1 MTLALGAAFGIAAI
15 SPLLARILG
24 RDAGWPLA
32 VLLAALAGYIWVAI
46 PVDTV
51 STIAWM
57 PALGIDLRLALDPLA
72 RVFTMLVLGIG
83 AVVMA
88 YSSRYLGRG
97 GGHGGYYGLMT
108 LFAAS
113 MLGLV
118 LADDVVLLFVAWEF
132 TTLCSFFLITLAGP
146 KGTQPAVRTLLVTV
160 AGGLCLLTAAALMVV
175 RTGTTVLS
183 DILSDPVW
191 TQDPAFAAV
200 IAVLIAM
207 AAFTKSAQ
215 FPFQAWLPDAMV
227 AATPVSAYL
236 HAAAMV
242 KAGIY
247 LLLRFSEA
255 LHDVPVW
262 NLLLIACGMTTAV
275 LGAVFAMQRDDLK
288 ELLAYSTISQLGF
301 LVATIGVGTP
311 EAMVAAIVHTIA
323 HALFKSSLF
332 MFVGV
337 VDHQTGTRAMSGLPP
352 LYRIMPGTAGGVALA
367 AASMAGLPPLLGFV
381 SKEWMFKSMLEAPG
395 AAWTGP
401 ALGALAVFAATFTFA
416 YSARFLLG
424 GFVTHGPPAR
434 PGPEP
439 VHDTP
444 ESIAP
449 PRASFFIPAA
459 LPAALGLFLGFT
471 GFLLEPVVAAAA
483 RASIG
488 AGYEADFGLW
498 HGFAPE
504 LFMSMTVIAV
514 GIVLVIVRHPVERFL
529 DRELAPITGVATVDA
544 LRRWAIAGGARVGDV
559 TRTDRISRH
568 VWAVLIVLF
577 ALAAVGVATVRPAP
591 EVGSPV
597 RVEDWVVVVLL
608 GVGTAAMVVSRSRL
622 GAVANVGIVGFAMAL
637 WFFTLGAV
645 DVALTQLLVEVL
657 TVVVIVLV
665 LQRLPRAF
673 HPVSRSRMAVSAAA
687 AVVVGLA
694 SGAAVWAMT
703 GRRELSDVGRYFL
716 DNAEEDTGGIN
727 VVNTVLVDY
736 RALDTLGELTV
747 LGVAG
752 LAVILALHARRALP
766 RREVPLT
773 VPGNS
778 PLLPAGD
785 NGVFLRTFARIL
797 GPLIVLLSLYFLVR
811 GHNAPGGGFNS
822 ALIGGAGIAVYYLRA
837 RDDASARIRV
847 PYVAVIAAGVI
858 IGVVTGLVGFVDG
871 SFLLPLHAYLGGVH
885 LTTALV
891 FDVGVYLAVLGV
903 IMAAV
908 DKLGGDDRS
917 DEPTGPRGPS
927 GPPAPA
933 GPGAE
938 ATTEAATEDAEP
950 TIDVADDPPDDPA
963 DHPADH
969 PEVQA

>member
-1 MTLALGAAFGIAAI
+1 MTLTLALVVAFGIAAI
-15 SPLLARILG
+15 SPLLARFMG

-32 VLLAALAGYIWVAI
+32 ALLAGLAVFVWFAI
-46 PVDTV
+46 PVDTSSSV
-51 STIAWM
+51 SWM
-57 PALGIDLRLALDPLA
+57 PALGIELRLALDPLA
-72 RVFTMLVLGIG
+72 RVFAMLVLGIG

-88 YSSRYLGRG
+88 YSSRYLGRE
-97 GGHGGYYGLMT
+97 GGHSGYYGLMT

-183 DILSDPVW
+183 EILVDPVW
-191 TQDPAFAAV
+191 TQDPTFTAAV
-200 IAVLIAM
+200 AVLVAV

-262 NLLLIACGMTTAV
+262 NLLLIVCGMTTAV

-311 EAMVAAIVHTIA
+311 EAMVAAVVHTIA

-352 LYRIMPGTAGGVALA
+352 LYRVMPGTSVGVALA

-401 ALGALAVFAATFTFA
+401 ALGAVAVFAAIFTFG

-424 GFVTHGPPAR
+424 GFVTDGAPAR
-434 PGPEP
+434 PEPATSAPERL
-439 VHDTP
+439 
-444 ESIAP
+444 SAP
-449 PRASFFIPAA
+449 AAAFFIPAA
-459 LPAALGLFLGFT
+459 LPAALGLVLGLG
-471 GFLLEPVVAAAA
+471 GFLLEPAVAAAA
-483 RASIG
+483 LASIG
-488 AGYEADFGLW
+488 EAYEADFGLW
-498 HGFAPE
+498 HGLAPE
-504 LFMSMTVIAV
+504 LFMSMAVI
-514 GIVLVIVRHPVERFL
+514 GFGTVLVVIRRPVDRFL

-544 LRRWAIAGGARVGDV
+544 LRRWVIAGGARVGGI
-559 TRTDRISRH
+559 TRSDRISRH
-568 VWAVLIVLF
+568 IWAILLGLLPI
-577 ALAAVGVATVRPAP
+577 AAVGVAAVRPEP

-597 RVEDWVVVVLL
+597 RAEDWLIVALL
-608 GVGTAAMVVSRSRL
+608 VVGTVAMMISRSRL

-637 WFFTLGAV
+637 WFFSLGAV

-673 HPVSRSRMAVSAAA
+673 HTVSRSRTIVSAAA
-687 AVVVGLA
+687 AVAVGLA

-703 GRRELSDVGRYFL
+703 GRRELSEVGRYFL
-716 DNAEEDTGGIN
+716 GNAESDTGGVN
-727 VVNTVLVDY
+727 VVNTILVDY

-766 RREVPLT
+766 RRPVSST
-773 VPGNS
+773 VPADS
-778 PLLPAGD
+778 PLLSSRD

-837 RDDASARIRV
+837 PDDRAARIRV
-847 PYVAVIAAGVI
+847 PYVPVIAAGII
-858 IGVVTGLVGFVDG
+858 IGVVTGLAGFADG
-871 SFLLPLHAYLGGVH
+871 SFLLPLHAYLGDTH

-908 DKLGGDDRS
+908 DRLGGDDRG
-917 DEPTGPRGPS
+917 DEPTGPAA
-927 GPPAPA
+927 PP
-933 GPGAE
+933 GPGAG
-938 ATTEAATEDAEP
+938 AASTAVTEDAEP
-950 TIDVADDPPDDPA
+950 TVDATDTREARP
-963 DHPADH
+963 
-969 PEVQA
+969 

>member
-1 MTLALGAAFGIAAI
+1 MTLTLALAVAFGIAAI
-15 SPLLARILG
+15 SPLLARIMG

-32 VLLAALAGYIWVAI
+32 AMLGGLALYIWFAV

-51 STIAWM
+51 STTAWM
-57 PALGIDLRLALDPLA
+57 PALGVELRLSLDPLA
-72 RVFTMLVLGIG
+72 RVFTMIVLGIG

-183 DILSDPVW
+183 DILADPVW
-191 TQDPAFAAV
+191 SADPGFAAV

-262 NLLLIACGMTTAV
+262 NLLLITCGMTTAV

-311 EAMVAAIVHTIA
+311 AAMVAAIVHTIA

-337 VDHQTGTRAMSGLPP
+337 VDQQTGTRAMSGLPR
-352 LYRIMPGTAGGVALA
+352 LYRIMPGTAIGVGLA

-381 SKEWMFKSMLEAPG
+381 SKEWMFKSMLDAPG

-439 VHDTP
+439 VHSTP
-444 ESIAP
+444 ETIEA
-449 PRASFFIPAA
+449 PRASFFLPAA
-459 LPAALGLFLGFT
+459 LPAVLGLVLGLT
-471 GFLLEPVVAAAA
+471 GFVLEPAVAAAA

-488 AGYEADFGLW
+488 EGYEADFGLW

-504 LFMSMTVIAV
+504 LFMSMVVITF
-514 GIVLVIVRHPVERFL
+514 GIVLVLVRHPVDRFL

-559 TRTDRISRH
+559 TRSDRISRH
-568 VWAVLIVLF
+568 VWAVLLVLL
-577 ALAAVGVATVRPAP
+577 ALAAVGVATVRPDP

-597 RVEDWVVVVLL
+597 RAEDWVVVVLL
-608 GVGTAAMVVSRSRL
+608 VVGTAAMVVSRSRL

-673 HPVSRSRMAVSAAA
+673 HTVSRSRTLVSAAVA
-687 AVVVGLA
+687 IVVGLA

-716 DNAEEDTGGIN
+716 DNAEEDTGGVN

-766 RREVPLT
+766 RREVPLA
-773 VPGNS
+773 VPTDS
-778 PLLPAGD
+778 PLLSAQD

-822 ALIGGAGIAVYYLRA
+822 ALIGGAGIAIYYLRA
-837 RDDASARIRV
+837 PDDQAARIRV
-847 PYVAVIAAGVI
+847 PYVSVIAAGVI
-858 IGVVTGLVGFVDG
+858 IGVVTGLAGFVDG
-871 SFLLPLHAYLGGVH
+871 SFLLPLHAYLGDVH

-903 IMAAV
+903 IMAAI

-917 DEPTGPRGPS
+917 DETVA
-927 GPPAPA
+927 PPPPP
-933 GPGAE
+933 GPGAT
-938 ATTEAATEDAEP
+938 ADTAAATEDAQP
-950 TIDVADDPPDDPA
+950 TVDATDNR
-963 DHPADH
+963 
-969 PEVQA
+969 EVQT